1 MQVVMRFSRPVLPQP
16 MPMVMRFGG
25 ETVPAMPIGAP
36 TIWAGIG
43 FGYEKKPTVQADAVI
58 EWLNPQPIAH
68 ETSAWWK
75 TEWFSLVYAQFDT
88 LWLFSPLASN
98 KVSFS
103 FELKTTVQEKH
114 TSVAWIFSPEQRK
127 SATAEYRNKTQ
138 LYDLQKSIVWRGR
151 TELYAQGHKNQ
162 WLKSTLCVTQFTN
175 HYNDIDATRHPHYLH
190 YGPTP
195 SRWLCSGNYRP
206 QKGRIRMRLSNAKVE
221 TSGAIVMRFTA
232 SPVICIYLPGG
243 GYKGNVPKT
252 PVIDSN
258 LPIEPQV
265 QRAYVM
271 QPTIDCIRVRDNQRI
286 VINAASFSHSRG
298 QFAHTISCEFSSR
311 IDSERTKNELL
322 KWTVN
327 GYEFYGY
334 IEQYSKRTI
343 FGDESYSGTGRS
355 RVAEI
360 AAPYKSQ
367 ISYTNMAVRSF
378 AGILQDLMQFT
389 DWTVEL
395 LGVTDFNVPARAF
408 STAGKPPIE
417 SINETVSAL
426 GCMMICDD
434 DDQRIKIIP
443 RWPVSPWLT
452 ASAVPD
458 IVVHDAV
465 IQEQSESD
473 QISPLYDCV
482 FVRGEQ
488 VGVSAKV
495 RRQGTA
501 GTAPAADISSSL
513 IVDVQAARM
522 AGTTAIADSGKK
534 RNWQLTLPVMAAL
547 PPFRVGQLIGVR
559 VGTDVFKATCDSFS
573 LRCSVNNDGAIEV
586 SQSVSLIESLE

>member
-1 MQVVMRFSRPVLPQP
+1 MRFSRPAQALTNPL
-16 MPMVMRFGG
+16 VMRFGG
-25 ETVPAMPIGAP
+25 ETVPAMPIGVP

-43 FGYEKKPTVQADAVI
+43 FRYEKKPTVQTATLI
-58 EWLNPQPIAH
+58 EWLNPRPLAR

-75 TEWFSLVYAQFDT
+75 TEWFSLVYAQFET
-88 LWLFSPLASN
+88 HWLFSPL
-98 KVSFS
+98 VSTKISFG
-103 FELKTTVQEKH
+103 FELKTPLHERH
-114 TSVAWIFSPEQRK
+114 TKVAWIFSPEQRA
-127 SATAEYRNKTQ
+127 ATSVNWLAKTQ
-138 LYDLQKSIVWRGR
+138 LYDLQTSIVWRGN
-151 TELYAQGHKNQ
+151 TELHAKNFSGL
-162 WLKSTLCVTQFTN
+162 WLKSAMRVTQFTG

-195 SRWLCSGNYRP
+195 SRWLCSGKYRP
-206 QKGRIRMRLSNAKVE
+206 QKGRVRMRLSSPKA
-221 TSGAIVMRFTA
+221 AIEGVVVMRFTA
-232 SPVICIYLPGG
+232 SPVVCVYLPGG
-243 GYKGNVPKT
+243 GYKANVPKT

-343 FGDESYSGTGRS
+343 FGDENYSGTGRS

-367 ISYTNMAVRSF
+367 ISYTNMVVRSF

-395 LGVTDFNVPARAF
+395 LGVLDFNVPARAF
-408 STAGKPPIE
+408 STAGLPPIE
-417 SINETVSAL
+417 SINEAVGEL
-426 GCMMICDD
+426 GCMVICDD
-434 DDQRIKIIP
+434 VNQRIKVIP

-452 ASAVPD
+452 ATAVPD

-465 IQEQSESD
+465 IQEQNESD
-473 QISPLYDCV
+473 QISPLFDCV

-501 GTAPAADISSSL
+501 GTAPAADISSAL

-522 AGTTAIADSGKK
+522 AGTAAIADSGKK

-547 PPFRVGQLIGVR
+547 PPFRIGQLIGVR
-559 VGTDVFKATCDSFS
+559 VGTDVFKATCESMS
-573 LRCSVNNDGAIEV
+573 MRCSVDTDGAIEV